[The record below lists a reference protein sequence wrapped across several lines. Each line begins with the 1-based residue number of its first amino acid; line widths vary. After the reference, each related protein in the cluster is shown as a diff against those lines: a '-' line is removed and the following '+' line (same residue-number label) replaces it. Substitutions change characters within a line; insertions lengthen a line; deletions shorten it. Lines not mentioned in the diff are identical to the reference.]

1 MSSLAFLLFF
11 FRRPGVFCLRCL
23 VDTQPGDMP
32 SALALLCAA
41 SVASVALATELTLS
55 TWEPATSG
63 KTVFVKFLA
72 PW

>member
-1 MSSLAFLLFF
+1 
-11 FRRPGVFCLRCL
+11 
-23 VDTQPGDMP
+23 MP